1 MAKRLTPYLE
11 ASVLALPLAD
21 RTYLLGRLQ
30 SSLRRDRRASAQ
42 ERMGYLASKMRDT
55 SGIDV
60 TTPER
65 YAAATWARYIFIYI
79 SRQEGYSQ
87 KEIGAFL
94 RRDHSTISHA
104 EQRMRDAF
112 ALPDGYRDVIEQYNN
127 FIEAIL

>member
-30 SSLRRDRRASAQ
+30 SSLRRDRRATAQ

-87 KEIGAFL
+87 RKSGPSSAATTPPYHT
-94 RRDHSTISHA
+94 R
-104 EQRMRDAF
+104 
-112 ALPDGYRDVIEQYNN
+112 NN
-127 FIEAIL
+127 GCGMPSPSPMATGM